1 MGFGGVLI
9 LRLLRTAPAAAATA
23 GASVNM
29 VLRPQV
35 VGLFSFVRA
44 IVWLQEDGISLPLLV
59 TIGAVSGQVLDT
71 RIPQPLGFLSP

>member
-1 MGFGGVLI
+1 
-9 LRLLRTAPAAAATA
+9 
-23 GASVNM
+23 M

>member
-1 MGFGGVLI
+1 MREPGQNYVKSLGSN
-9 LRLLRTAPAAAATA
+9 RPAAATA

-44 IVWLQEDGISLPLLV
+44 IVWLQDDGISLPLLV